1 MKHINNFIDLK
12 NINQTDGKISSKAS
26 LISSYVLLVSLLT
39 ILISTIGYLPFFCT
53 YTKIKSFI
61 CIFLLLIILI
71 HVYSIIKSEKSF
83 KIFINKRKLIIF
95 FLISFLVILL
105 GFASSFLIIK
115 YETAYETNSIE
126 INYVTSFILLSIILI
141 PYITIMFTKIISPLV
156 KASDAITKQYHKEHD
171 SL

>member
-53 YTKIKSFI
+53 YTRIKSFI
-61 CIFLLLIILI
+61 SIFLLLIILI
-71 HVYSIIKSEKSF
+71 HVYLIIKSEQNLKVF
-83 KIFINKRKLIIF
+83 TDKRKIFLF
-95 FLISFLVILL
+95 FLISISVILL
-105 GFASSFLIIK
+105 GFASSFLIVK
-115 YETAYETNSIE
+115 YETAYETNSVD
-126 INYVTSFILLSIILI
+126 INYVASFILLSIILI